1 MCGGSFF
8 QDWLGCLDCDY
19 VHGGRSEQIVSAFN
33 TIITSASNAL
43 CTGTPT
49 ADFAQLFSSA
59 SDGVAPSGTNTG
71 MTDLYPSQTA
81 ISLYYTPSRSQG
93 VGAIT
98 GSAAGATKSVAT
110 TTSASGSSKTGT
122 SVGAATGSSS
132 TSSSKA
138 GAAPTGIWMG
148 GLGAV
153 AGGMM
158 LAAL

>member
-1 MCGGSFF
+1 M
-8 QDWLGCLDCDY
+8 
-19 VHGGRSEQIVSAFN
+19 
-33 TIITSASNAL
+33 
-43 CTGTPT
+43 
-49 ADFAQLFSSA
+49 
-59 SDGVAPSGTNTG
+59 APSGTNTG

-98 GSAAGATKSVAT
+98 GSATGATKSVAT
-110 TTSASGSSKTGT
+110 TTSASVSSGSSKTGT

-132 TSSSKA
+132 SSTSKA
-138 GAAPTGIWMG
+138 GAAPTGIWIG

-153 AGGMM
+153 AGSMV